1 MDKSTLKKLNA
12 LIQLDIDAV
21 YCYDQAIERIE
32 DRDIAENLQNFRG
45 DHEQHIDA
53 LSAIVN
59 ENGGE
64 PPERSPDM
72 KGYLLQGMTA
82 LRSASGTEGALKAM
96 EMNEKTTNKRYE
108 DAQNWVVP
116 PDIHAVLQKNL
127 DDEKRH
133 LEYIQSQLHVQV

>member
-1 MDKSTLKKLNA
+1 MDSSMLKKLNS

-21 YCYDQAIERIE
+21 YCYDKAIERTD
-32 DRDIAENLQNFRG
+32 DRDISDNFQNFRG

-53 LSAIVN
+53 LSAIVS

-72 KGYLLQGMTA
+72 KGYLLEGMTA

-96 EMNEKTTNKRYE
+96 ESNEKATTKNYE
-108 DAQNWVVP
+108 EAQDWAVP
-116 PDIHAVLQKNL
+116 PDIHAVLAKNW

-133 LEYIQSQLHVQV
+133 LAYIQSHLGVKV